1 MSKEMV
7 SPTDVTTEAAR
18 IIDLRPIIRERDLRS
33 KKSNQGDI
41 RVVSRVSD
49 SRGCN
54 YLRPVPFYPRRGGGE
69 SCRKLLVA
77 KGAPR
82 CAR

>member
-1 MSKEMV
+1 VLDLAVSTPRLILANPHFPDTSLCLSRPMSKEMV

-41 RVVSRVSD
+41 RVVSRGV
-49 SRGCN
+49 
-54 YLRPVPFYPRRGGGE
+54 LP
-69 SCRKLLVA
+69 
-77 KGAPR
+77 
-82 CAR
+82 